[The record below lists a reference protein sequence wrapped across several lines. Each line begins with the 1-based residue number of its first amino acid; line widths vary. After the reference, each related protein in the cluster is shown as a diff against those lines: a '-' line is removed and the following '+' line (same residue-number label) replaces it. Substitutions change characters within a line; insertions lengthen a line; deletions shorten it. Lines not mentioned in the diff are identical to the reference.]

1 MRKLVLGLL
10 SIFIIGIYAN
20 ADDCFDATGKAFK
33 DAQTLRKIASDMGWK
48 LGKFKSITAGGFIKS
63 KKVLYPE
70 DNVNV
75 CVKVNGSGNDLIFKV
90 QSEASDAGKAVWR
103 ELFAK
108 KR

>member
-1 MRKLVLGLL
+1 
-10 SIFIIGIYAN
+10 
-20 ADDCFDATGKAFK
+20 
-33 DAQTLRKIASDMGWK
+33 MGWK

-63 KKVLYPE
+63 KKILYPE
-70 DNVNV
+70 DDVNV
-75 CVKVNGSGNDLIFKV
+75 CVKVDGNGDDLIFKV